1 MEVKQTK
8 RELIIEAA
16 VRVFSTKGYHNTR
29 MEEIAAEAGVGKG
42 TIYEY
47 FSSKLHLFQEMM
59 EESVRIYSQKLISF
73 ESESMSFAERIFL
86 LLEGHIQFCKEH
98 KELTRIV
105 FWDTEIFDE
114 ELKKWALMIR
124 KEKEGLM
131 NEAVQKAIDEGE
143 LKPVNPKLVTL
154 LIGGILGSLWAPI
167 TLEHW
172 DVDAG
177 ELAQEI
183 RDMVINGVGV
193 FN

>member
-1 MEVKQTK
+1 MEVKKGK

-29 MEEIAAEAGVGKG
+29 MEEIALEAGVGKG

-73 ESESMSFAERIFL
+73 ESESISFAEKIFL
-86 LLEGHIQFCKEH
+86 LLEGHIQFCKEN

-114 ELKKWALMIR
+114 ELKEWALIIR
-124 KEKEGLM
+124 REKEGLM
-131 NEAVQKAIDEGE
+131 NEAVQKAIDDGE
-143 LKPVNPKLVTL
+143 LKEINPRLITL
-154 LIGGILGSLWAPI
+154 LIGGVLGSLWAPI
-167 TLEHW
+167 TLEDW

-177 ELAQEI
+177 ELAQQI
-183 RDMVINGVGV
+183 TDVIMNGVGV
-193 FN
+193 

>member
-1 MEVKQTK
+1 MEVKKGK

-29 MEEIAAEAGVGKG
+29 MEEIALEAGVGKG

-73 ESESMSFAERIFL
+73 ESESISFAERIFL
-86 LLEGHIQFCKEH
+86 LLEGHIQFCKEN

-114 ELKKWALMIR
+114 ELKEWALIIR
-124 KEKEGLM
+124 REKEGLM
-131 NEAVQKAIDEGE
+131 NEAVQKAIDDGE
-143 LKPVNPKLVTL
+143 LKEINPRLITL
-154 LIGGILGSLWAPI
+154 LIGGVLGSLWAPI
-167 TLEHW
+167 TLEDW

-177 ELAQEI
+177 ELAQQI
-183 RDMVINGVGV
+183 TDVIMNGVGV
-193 FN
+193 

>member
-1 MEVKQTK
+1 MEVKKGK

-29 MEEIAAEAGVGKG
+29 MEEIALEAGVGKG

-73 ESESMSFAERIFL
+73 ESESISFAERIFL
-86 LLEGHIQFCKEH
+86 LLEGHIQFCKEN

-114 ELKKWALMIR
+114 ELKEWALIIR
-124 KEKEGLM
+124 REKEGLM
-131 NEAVQKAIDEGE
+131 NEAVQKAIDDGE
-143 LKPVNPKLVTL
+143 LKEINPRLITL
-154 LIGGILGSLWAPI
+154 LIGGVLGSLWAPI
-167 TLEHW
+167 TLEDW

-177 ELAQEI
+177 ELAQQI
-183 RDMVINGVGV
+183 TDVIMQGIAVS
-193 FN
+193 